1 MARGPAGPEP
11 TVRYLKQDPGMD
23 PGGLNLIQPKL
34 VIILGPLL
42 NHISIRGVVKRSL
55 HTSSRDL
62 HKRLVCIL
70 SSCVYL
76 VCISRIFCVYM

>member
-11 TVRYLKQDPGMD
+11 TVRYLKQD

-42 NHISIRGVVKRSL
+42 NHISTRGVVKRSL